1 MKILDVCT
9 FVFILHQNSQ
19 KLLKSFIK
27 NRKRPIHPGMMN
39 SLSSGVPRGMWET
52 PLCILLWMQRENRI
66 LGTLSALDTVL
77 SPPGLTP
84 HMMFG
89 QRLDLISEV
98 FPKLSNSVIL
108 CCNVDDTGTGIVDQK
123 LFPRR
128 NLVKRNDPGKVFI
141 SINRAFSVDTQ
152 DPGFS

>member
-1 MKILDVCT
+1 
-9 FVFILHQNSQ
+9 
-19 KLLKSFIK
+19 
-27 NRKRPIHPGMMN
+27 MN
-39 SLSSGVPRGMWET
+39 SLSSGVLRGMWET
-52 PLCILLWMQRENRI
+52 LLCVLLWMQRENRV

-84 HMMFG
+84 HVMLG
-89 QRLDLISEV
+89 QKLGLISEV
-98 FPKLSNSVIL
+98 FSKLSDSVIL
-108 CCNVDDTGTGIVDQK
+108 CYNTDDSGTGIVDQK

-152 DPGFS
+152 DPGF

>member
-1 MKILDVCT
+1 MKLLDVCT
-9 FVFILHQNSQ
+9 FVFILHQNNQ
-19 KLLKSFIK
+19 KLLKSYIK

-39 SLSSGVPRGMWET
+39 SLSSGVLRGMWET
-52 PLCILLWMQRENRI
+52 LLCVLLWMQRENRV
-66 LGTLSALDTVL
+66 LGTLSALDTAL

-84 HMMFG
+84 HVMLG
-89 QRLDLISEV
+89 QRLGLISEV
-98 FPKLSNSVIL
+98 FSKLSDSVIL
-108 CCNVDDTGTGIVDQK
+108 CYNIDDSGTGIVDQK

-152 DPGFS
+152 DPGF

>member
-1 MKILDVCT
+1 MKLLDVCT
-9 FVFILHQNSQ
+9 FVFILHQNNQ
-19 KLLKSFIK
+19 KLLKSCIK

-39 SLSSGVPRGMWET
+39 SLSSGVLRGMWET
-52 PLCILLWMQRENRI
+52 PLCVLLWMQRENRV

-84 HMMFG
+84 HVMLG
-89 QRLDLISEV
+89 QRLGLISEV
-98 FPKLSNSVIL
+98 FSKLSDSVIL
-108 CCNVDDTGTGIVDQK
+108 CYNTDDSGTGIVDQK

-152 DPGFS
+152 DPGF